1 MLTASS
7 SSRLRGQTINRRSED
22 AGESSGQTKEAR
34 EKERQRESER
44 KRESEN
50 SDEKY
55 ANDDFGKTKRA
66 LVVALLVCI
75 LYEYHIYVFWLSS
88 FGIWLL

>member
-1 MLTASS
+1 MRAKVQGRQRKRERKSV
-7 SSRLRGQTINRRSED
+7 SER
-22 AGESSGQTKEAR
+22 A
-34 EKERQRESER
+34 RESER